1 MLLPGRANGR
11 DRRAAAGSRRV
22 EGGHAIDPLMTLLA
36 GLAVLPGPALLAWE
50 RIPGGLAAEL
60 VVLEVEHKFP
70 LVVFLTLAVDQDAGS
85 FVLAGDARESDAAV
99 GNRAV
104 ERSVRDAGGGAR
116 LRHDVV
122 DEVDSLMGRDT
133 GLAAAL
139 HYPGG
144 TGRIDAGEL
153 SGKGWN
159 DAHAAVLRIDRL
171 AGLAIDRDRLA
182 VRADLEL
189 LLAGIERQTVITDCQ
204 TIDDLPVG
212 ADHLAVRI
220 GLRAGK
226 LWIEIRI
233 DLHLTLLA
241 DALLANSRIARLSG
255 LQGHAIG
262 LQAALLKSG
271 GDRIRIVRVVL
282 RIAVR
287 IHAGPAGQSAVAGA
301 LRYGGV
307 DCGRRVGVGIT
318 GGAGPSA
325 ASS

>member
-104 ERSVRDAGGGAR
+104 ERTVRDAGGGAR
-116 LRHDVV
+116 LRQHVV
-122 DEVDSLMGRDT
+122 DHVDRLIGRDT
-133 GLAAAL
+133 GRAAAL
-139 HYPGG
+139 HYTGR

-241 DALLANSRIARLSG
+241 DALLANSRIARLAG
-255 LQGHAIG
+255 LQGHAVGVHQAPFIFAG
-262 LQAALLKSG
+262 HRIDVAAAEVALLVSVLEVLQLAWPLFVSDVIKLNGALELCAAL
-271 GDRIRIVRVVL
+271 D
-282 RIAVR
+282 
-287 IHAGPAGQSAVAGA
+287 Q
-301 LRYGGV
+301 
-307 DCGRRVGVGIT
+307 
-318 GGAGPSA
+318 
-325 ASS
+325 